1 VIQLVLYGFLA
12 AVAAI
17 VLFGLFVFV
26 LPKGEQMAPAVPDSA
41 PWALPDD
48 QPISADDIATL
59 RLPVGLRGYRFAEA
73 DILLDRLADEL
84 RRRDAEIAW
93 LRSGRIGPDP
103 SLVPRAADNRPERPI
118 DSSSESSPGEHAV
131 ERSDE
136 QSGDGTSQLQPAS
149 KSLWPSERPV
159 PGIDVDDVDG

>member
-12 AVAAI
+12 AVVAI

-48 QPISADDIATL
+48 QPLNADDIATL

-73 DILLDRLADEL
+73 DVLLDRLAEEL

-93 LRSGRIGPDP
+93 LRSGRVGPDP
-103 SLVPRAADNRPERPI
+103 SLVPRA
-118 DSSSESSPGEHAV
+118 ESSPDYSGA
-131 ERSDE
+131 RLTASD
-136 QSGDGTSQLQPAS
+136 DLQPAS

-159 PGIDVDDVDG
+159 PGANVDDVDG

>member
-103 SLVPRAADNRPERPI
+103 SLAPRPADNRTEHPI
-118 DSSSESSPGEHAV
+118 DGSLESSPNERAGEY
-131 ERSDE
+131 
-136 QSGDGTSQLQPAS
+136 SGDGSSELQPAS

-159 PGIDVDDVDG
+159 PGIDGDDVDG